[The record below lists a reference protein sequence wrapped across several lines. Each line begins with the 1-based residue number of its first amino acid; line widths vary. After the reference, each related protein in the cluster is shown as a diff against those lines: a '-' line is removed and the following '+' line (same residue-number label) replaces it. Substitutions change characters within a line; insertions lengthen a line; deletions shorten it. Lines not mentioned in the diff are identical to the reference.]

1 METEIPVLGSR
12 CIDLHRCDPDG
23 LHGNQQRI
31 WSARPSRKAHMKK
44 LILIGIILA
53 GMTGHTQA
61 DANKVIADITS
72 APVKLQN
79 HIQSEVANAKEYQ
92 KNSWAE
98 AKAQW
103 LRLKAKF
110 IKN

>member
-1 METEIPVLGSR
+1 
-12 CIDLHRCDPDG
+12 
-23 LHGNQQRI
+23 
-31 WSARPSRKAHMKK
+31 MKK

-53 GMTGHTQA
+53 GMTGYTQA
-61 DANKVIADITS
+61 DANKVISDIAS

-79 HIQSEVANAKEYQ
+79 HIQSEVEKAKEYQ
-92 KNSWAE
+92 KNSWAD
-98 AKAQW
+98 AKAQL